1 MARQR
6 GLAFAILPRM
16 SGPSSRLA
24 WVAAVL
30 LAAGP
35 VHAQGFFGPQAA
47 TSYQPEVDAYCHV
60 GKGLRLQAQV
70 QPYLVPAQ
78 QVAQISFALYG
89 AWMVA
94 AVLRDLLSPDVAKE
108 HAVNLRI
115 GVLYN
120 ADVDAGTQGPG
131 NTWTLQAE
139 LTPRFNLPAGFLVSL
154 RNRASFSWLVH
165 GATGSYFRYRG
176 RLQLEREFDVA
187 RVPITPFVNAE
198 LVWQQQPA
206 MWTQF
211 RMQAGLQAGFDLFA
225 QGQTAEI
232 NWSAITSLQP
242 SRSWAPQVG
251 LILATY
257 F

>member
-1 MARQR
+1 MRGVR
-6 GLAFAILPRM
+6 GL
-16 SGPSSRLA
+16 SSRFA
-24 WVAAVL
+24 TVVAAL
-30 LAAGP
+30 FAAMP
-35 VHAQGFFGPQAA
+35 VHAQGFFGPQES
-47 TSYQPEVDAYCHV
+47 TSYQPEVDAYCHI
-60 GKGLRLQAQV
+60 GKGLRLEAQV

-78 QVAQISFALYG
+78 HVTQISFAVYG

-94 AVLRDLLSPDVAKE
+94 AVLQDLLSPDVAKE
-108 HAVNLRI
+108 HAVNLRV

-120 ADVDAGTQGPG
+120 ADVDPGTQGRG

-139 LTPRFNLPAGFLVSL
+139 LTPRFNLPAELLVSL
-154 RNRASFSWLVH
+154 RNRVSFSWLVN
-165 GATGSYFRYRG
+165 GATGSTFRYRG

-187 RVPITPFVNAE
+187 RIPVTPFVNAE

-211 RMQAGLQAGFDLFA
+211 RMQTGLQVGLDLFA
-225 QGQTAEI
+225 QGQTVEI

-242 SRSWAPQVG
+242 SRSWSPQVG

>member
-1 MARQR
+1 
-6 GLAFAILPRM
+6 M
-16 SGPSSRLA
+16 SGSSSRLA
-24 WVAAVL
+24 WVAATL

-35 VHAQGFFGPQAA
+35 VHAQGFFGPQGS
-47 TSYQPEVDAYCHV
+47 TSYQPEVDAYCQV

-78 QVAQISFALYG
+78 QVTQVSFALYG

-94 AVLRDLLSPDVAKE
+94 AVLQDLLSPDVAKE
-108 HAVNLRI
+108 HAVELRV

-131 NTWTLQAE
+131 DTWTLQAD
-139 LTPRFNLPAGFLVSL
+139 LTPRFNLPAGLLVSL
-154 RNRASFSWLVH
+154 R
-165 GATGSYFRYRG
+165 
-176 RLQLEREFDVA
+176 A

-211 RMQAGLQAGFDLFA
+211 RMQAGVQVGFDLFA
-225 QGQTAEI
+225 QGQTVEA